1 MKDQDS
7 NLAKFVDI
15 LENSFK
21 WNMLSIKENFW
32 GFCESFCF
40 HQEWHFKNKT
50 AFLKSA
56 PPPEIS
62 LSGELPMDVLPK

>member
-21 WNMLSIKENFW
+21 WNMLSIKENF
-32 GFCESFCF
+32 
-40 HQEWHFKNKT
+40 
-50 AFLKSA
+50 
-56 PPPEIS
+56 
-62 LSGELPMDVLPK
+62 